1 MILYFQNAHGIF
13 RKIGTID
20 GRMTP
25 EKITTEI
32 SRQIN
37 EFCKERNFTIYY
49 TRIWDTEVNGKP
61 MTKFDVGSHVEF
73 FYTHPRSYAM
83 FEAQHKQE
91 AEGG

>member
-1 MILYFQNAHGIF
+1 MILYFQNAQGIF

-49 TRIWDTEVNGKP
+49 TRIW
-61 MTKFDVGSHVEF
+61 
-73 FYTHPRSYAM
+73 
-83 FEAQHKQE
+83 
-91 AEGG
+91 